1 MSRNPPLFG
10 DVLSAEERVL
20 GCMCDSFR
28 LWAGT
33 KKNLLLRNM
42 ILSMILSWFFI
53 TANFSVRQKFHF
65 NTIREL

>member
-33 KKNLLLRNM
+33 KKQKKGK
-42 ILSMILSWFFI
+42 
-53 TANFSVRQKFHF
+53 NFSSINDHYQW
-65 NTIREL
+65 I